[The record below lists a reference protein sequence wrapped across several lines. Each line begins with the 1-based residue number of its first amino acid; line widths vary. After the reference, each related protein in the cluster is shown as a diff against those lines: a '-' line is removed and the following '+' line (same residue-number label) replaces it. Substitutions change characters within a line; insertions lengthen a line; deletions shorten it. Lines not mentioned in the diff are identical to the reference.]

1 MKNCPCSCIALCT
14 FFALAF
20 VSCADKP
27 SEAAADKPPANVEE
41 HYVLVGT
48 YTKKE
53 GHVDGKAKG
62 ISILKMDATTGVLT
76 PHTLKEGIINP
87 SFATFSPDGN
97 FVYAVSETGGD
108 VGPSGTVHAFSVN
121 PQTQE
126 LTKLNEQISHG
137 FAPCHINI
145 DKKARFAFVANY
157 VGGVVAV
164 YPIQKDGSLA
174 PASDV
179 IKLEGKGAHPEQE
192 ASHPHS
198 VILSP
203 DERFAFVPD
212 KGADK
217 IWAFEIDYTLGKLT
231 PAAQPFAT
239 VHAGAGPRHLVFH
252 PSWYFA
258 YSINEL
264 DATVTC
270 FSYEERNGMLS
281 EIQSITT
288 LPADYTG
295 RNACA
300 DIHLTPDGR
309 FLYGSNRGHNSI
321 VIYSVHGKNGQL
333 QLVGHEPTRGDF
345 PRNFMIFP
353 GSVPGS
359 DWLYVANQNSGNIVH
374 FKIDRT
380 TGKLSHSGE
389 TLTPTPVCLKA
400 K

>member
-1 MKNCPCSCIALCT
+1 MKNASLHSLTAC
-14 FFALAF
+14 AF
-20 VSCADKP
+20 VLWMLASCTGKP
-27 SEAAADKPPANVEE
+27 QETTTPPPVSESKTA
-41 HYVLVGT
+41 YMLVGT

-62 ISILKMDATTGVLT
+62 ISILKMDAATGALS
-76 PHTLKEGIINP
+76 PHTLRDGIINP
-87 SFATFSPDGN
+87 SFAIFSPDGN
-97 FVYAVSETGGD
+97 FVYAVSETGED

-121 PQTQE
+121 PETQE

-137 FAPCHINI
+137 FAPCHVNI
-145 DKKARFAFVANY
+145 DRQARCVFVANY

-164 YPIQKDGSLA
+164 YPVQKDGSLG

-179 IKLEGKGAHPEQE
+179 KQLTGKGPHAEQE

-198 VILSP
+198 VMLSP

-217 IWAFEIDYTLGKLT
+217 VWVFEVDYANGKLA
-231 PAAQPFAT
+231 PAKTPFAA

-252 PSWYFA
+252 PNGKFA
-258 YSINEL
+258 WVINEL
-264 DATVTC
+264 DATVTG
-270 FSYEERNGMLS
+270 FRYDAAAGALS
-281 EIQSITT
+281 EMQTIGT
-288 LPADYTG
+288 LPADYKS

-300 DIHLTPDGR
+300 DIHLSPDGR

-321 VIYSVHGKNGQL
+321 VIYSVDATSGQL

-345 PRNFMIFP
+345 PRNFMIT
-353 GSVPGS
+353 S
-359 DWLYVANQNSGNIVH
+359 DGNWLYVANQNSGNIVH
-374 FKIDRT
+374 FKIDHT
-380 TGKLSHSGE
+380 TGKLTHSGE
-389 TLTPTPVCLKA
+389 TQSPTPVCLKE

>member
-1 MKNCPCSCIALCT
+1 MKNCPYCCLVACT
-14 FFALAF
+14 FLTLAL

-27 SEAAADKPPANVEE
+27 AEVTTGQPPASTEP
-41 HYVLVGT
+41 HYMLVGT

-62 ISILKMDATTGVLT
+62 ISILKMDGTTGRLT

-97 FVYAVSETGGD
+97 FVYAVSETGDD

-137 FAPCHINI
+137 FAPCHINM
-145 DKKARFAFVANY
+145 DKQARCAFVANY

-212 KGADK
+212 KGTDK
-217 IWAFEIDYTLGKLT
+217 IWAFEIDYAKGKLT
-231 PAAQPFAT
+231 PAGQVFAP
-239 VHAGAGPRHLVFH
+239 VHSGAGPRHLVFH
-252 PSWYFA
+252 PNGLFA
-258 YSINEL
+258 YVINEL
-264 DATVTC
+264 DATVTG
-270 FSYEERNGMLS
+270 FRYDAAKGELT
-281 EIQSITT
+281 EIQNTT
-288 LPADYTG
+288 TIPADYTG

-300 DIHLTPDGR
+300 DIHLSPDGR

-321 VIYSVHGKNGQL
+321 VIYSVNETTGQL

-345 PRNFMIFP
+345 PRNFMVAP
-353 GSVPGS
+353 GG

-374 FKIDRT
+374 FKIDHA
-380 TGKLSHSGE
+380 TGKLTHTGE

>member
-1 MKNCPCSCIALCT
+1 MKNLQLPGLMACVLSLTILASCNE
-14 FFALAF
+14 
-20 VSCADKP
+20 KP
-27 SEAAADKPPANVEE
+27 QESTGNTTSMNANDQF
-41 HYVLVGT
+41 VLVGA

-62 ISILKMDATTGVLT
+62 ISILKVDANTGALS
-76 PHTLKEGIINP
+76 PHTVKEGIINP

-97 FVYAVSETGGD
+97 FVYAVSETGED

-126 LTKLNEQISHG
+126 LTKLNEQITHG
-137 FAPCHINI
+137 FAPCHVNV
-145 DKKARFAFVANY
+145 DRERRYAFVANY
-157 VGGVVAV
+157 VGGVAAI

-179 IKLEGKGAHPEQE
+179 KKFEGKGPHAEQE

-212 KGADK
+212 KGVDK
-217 IWAFEIDYTLGKLT
+217 IWIFEIDYAQGKLNPAT
-231 PAAQPFAT
+231 PAFAT

-252 PSWYFA
+252 TNGNFA
-258 YSINEL
+258 YVINEL
-264 DATVTC
+264 DATITG
-270 FSYEERNGMLS
+270 FSYDAATGALT
-281 EIQSITT
+281 EIQSIGT
-288 LPADYTG
+288 LPADYKG
-295 RNACA
+295 FNACA

-321 VIYSVHGKNGQL
+321 VIYSVDGKSGQL
-333 QLVGHEPTRGDF
+333 TLVGNEPTRGDF
-345 PRNFMIFP
+345 PRNFMITP
-353 GSVPGS
+353 DGH
-359 DWLYVANQNSGNIVH
+359 WLYVANQNSGNIVH
-374 FKIDRT
+374 FKIDSA
-380 TGKLSHSGE
+380 TGKLNFSGE

>member
-1 MKNCPCSCIALCT
+1 MKNQHYCCIVGCT
-14 FFALAF
+14 FWALAL

-27 SEAAADKPPANVEE
+27 TEPTTEKAPENAQT
-41 HYVLVGT
+41 HFVLVGT

-62 ISILKMDATTGVLT
+62 ISILKMDAATGSLT

-87 SFATFSPDGN
+87 SFVTFSPDGN

-126 LTKLNEQISHG
+126 LTKLNEQISHNY
-137 FAPCHINI
+137 APCHINT
-145 DKKARFAFVANY
+145 DQQARCAFVANY

-179 IKLEGKGAHPEQE
+179 ITLEGKGAHPEQD

-217 IWAFEIDYTLGKLT
+217 IWVFEIDYALGKLT
-231 PAAQPFAT
+231 PVAQPFAT

-252 PSWYFA
+252 SNGKFA
-258 YSINEL
+258 YVINEL
-264 DATVTC
+264 DATITG
-270 FSYEERNGMLS
+270 FSYDAAQGTLS
-281 EIQSITT
+281 EIQNIATV
-288 LPADYTG
+288 PADYQG

-300 DIHLTPDGR
+300 DIHLAPDGR

-321 VIYSVHGKNGQL
+321 VIYSVNETNGQL
-333 QLVGHEPTRGDF
+333 TLVGHEPTRGDF
-345 PRNFMIFP
+345 PRNFMIAP
-353 GSVPGS
+353 GGN
-359 DWLYVANQNSGNIVH
+359 WLYVANQNSDNIVH
-374 FKIDRT
+374 FKIDKT
-380 TGKLSHSGE
+380 TGKLSHAGE
-389 TLTPTPVCLKA
+389 TSTPTPVCLKA

>member
-1 MKNCPCSCIALCT
+1 MKNCPCFCIALCS
-14 FFALAF
+14 FFALAL

-27 SEAAADKPPANVEE
+27 SEAASNKPPVSVEE

-108 VGPSGTVHAFSVN
+108 VGASGTVHAFSVN

-126 LTKLNEQISHG
+126 LTKLNEQISHNY
-137 FAPCHINI
+137 APCHINI
-145 DKKARFAFVANY
+145 DQQARCVFVANY

-179 IKLEGKGAHPEQE
+179 ITLEGKGAHPEQE

-212 KGADK
+212 KGSDK
-217 IWAFEIDYTLGKLT
+217 IWAFEIDYALGKLT
-231 PAAQPFAT
+231 PAAQPFAA

-252 PSWYFA
+252 SNGNFA
-258 YSINEL
+258 YVINEL
-264 DATVTC
+264 DATITG
-270 FSYEERNGMLS
+270 FQYDAAKGTLS
-281 EIQSITT
+281 EIQSIGT
-288 LPADYTG
+288 LPADYQG
-295 RNACA
+295 FNACA
-300 DIHLTPDGR
+300 DIHLSPDGR

-321 VIYSVHGKNGQL
+321 VIYSVNETNGQL
-333 QLVGHEPTRGDF
+333 TLVGHEPTQGDF
-345 PRNFMIFP
+345 PRNFMIAP
-353 GSVPGS
+353 GGN
-359 DWLYVANQNSGNIVH
+359 WLYVANQNSDNLVH
-374 FKIDRT
+374 FKIDQT
-380 TGKLSHSGE
+380 TGKLSYAGE
-389 TLTPTPVCLKA
+389 TLTPTPVCLKS